1 MGLHFPN
8 RIGLAA
14 GFDKNAE
21 YIDALAEYGFG
32 FIEIGTVT
40 PQPQL
45 GNPSP
50 RIFRLP
56 EHQAIINQ
64 LGFNNKG
71 AEYVAHQLSQTK
83 YKGILGINIGKNLAT
98 PLEYAFEDYLF
109 CFRKLSPYASYFTIN
124 ISSPNTPQ
132 LRNLQQEQWIRPLL
146 AMLKQERDTLMLS
159 KKKYLPLV
167 VKISPDLSNI
177 ELESLATI
185 LLEEHIDGIIATNT
199 TLTRKGVEKHS
210 LAKKQ
215 GGLSGMPLSTQSTI
229 VIKQLHNLL
238 GDKIPIIASG
248 GVMDTYTASEKYHAG
263 AVLLQVY
270 TGMIYH
276 GLGIIRQL
284 AQIIPN
290 P

>member
-1 MGLHFPN
+1 MFHALVKHILFSFEPETAHYISLQGLQWAHQLHLTKFFPKPKNNPCSLMGLHFPN

-83 YKGILGINIGKNLAT
+83 YKGILGINIGKNLA
-98 PLEYAFEDYLF
+98 
-109 CFRKLSPYASYFTIN
+109 
-124 ISSPNTPQ
+124 
-132 LRNLQQEQWIRPLL
+132 
-146 AMLKQERDTLMLS
+146 
-159 KKKYLPLV
+159 
-167 VKISPDLSNI
+167 
-177 ELESLATI
+177 
-185 LLEEHIDGIIATNT
+185 
-199 TLTRKGVEKHS
+199 
-210 LAKKQ
+210 
-215 GGLSGMPLSTQSTI
+215 
-229 VIKQLHNLL
+229 
-238 GDKIPIIASG
+238 
-248 GVMDTYTASEKYHAG
+248 
-263 AVLLQVY
+263 
-270 TGMIYH
+270 
-276 GLGIIRQL
+276 
-284 AQIIPN
+284 
-290 P
+290 